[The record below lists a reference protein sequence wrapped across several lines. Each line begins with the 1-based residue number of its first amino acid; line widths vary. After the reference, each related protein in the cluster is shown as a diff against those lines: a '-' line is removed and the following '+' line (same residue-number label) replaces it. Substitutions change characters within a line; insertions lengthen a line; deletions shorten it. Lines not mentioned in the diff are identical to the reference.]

1 MAVKF
6 NEETKTFT
14 LQTSKST
21 YKMKVDSYGM
31 LLHTYYG
38 FPTDESDLSYL
49 IAPDDH
55 GFSGQVGEIIDDR
68 TYSMDYFP
76 LEYAVHGNSDFRISA
91 LRAGKKGDV
100 PALDLRYVSH
110 EIRQGKYSL
119 PGLPALFVAPGEEDV
134 STLEITLKD
143 AYEEIYVKLLYGVF
157 EKKNVLITINGCG
170 TRSTAVL
177 LIY

>member
-91 LRAGKKGDV
+91 LWAGTPWANRSSRLATRAAS
-100 PALDLRYVSH
+100 PAKDSSSRSSLSRMRQSSASVRRLLLRDRSAVAAWSTVS
-110 EIRQGKYSL
+110 ICNSRWADSFS
-119 PGLPALFVAPGEEDV
+119 PSRRMV
-134 STLEITLKD
+134 S
-143 AYEEIYVKLLYGVF
+143 
-157 EKKNVLITINGCG
+157 
-170 TRSTAVL
+170 SS
-177 LIY
+177 